1 MRRLGIL
8 PFEADRKGRNEAA
21 ASSSRGILDRNQGNL
36 GAFRADRTYPY
47 EASKEKE
54 NYLPGVA

>member
-54 NYLPGVA
+54 N